1 MAENEGV
8 VQEEVFALSRSPSS
22 APSLST
28 SASWQQ
34 PPIPPLAASR
44 AGSFRPADSYRVYD
58 YTVRPKSGHFRAWP

>member
-44 AGSFRPADSYRVYD
+44 AGSFRPADSYRVND
-58 YTVRPKSGHFRAWP
+58 YTALPQNCPFRA

>member
-58 YTVRPKSGHFRAWP
+58 YTAVILEHGPEK